1 MTSNYY
7 LHLQL
12 HVTAEAEHS
21 LLSIQNS
28 YSMTCLAMLFAHFS
42 ICLFIFS
49 FGFEEVTY
57 VF

>member
-1 MTSNYY
+1 MISNYY
-7 LHLQL
+7 LHLHL

-21 LLSIQNS
+21 LMSIQNY
-28 YSMTCLAMLFAHFS
+28 YSTICLAMLLAHYS